1 MRPRTMVERSKRSVT
16 ADEDAVVQ
24 GGEEAQ
30 EGGEAWGEGP
40 EGEEGAVAG
49 WRVVCS
55 SLKPRER
62 LDYDLNGR
70 DEMKLTVGIS

>member
-1 MRPRTMVERSKRSVT
+1 M
-16 ADEDAVVQ
+16 VQ

-30 EGGEAWGEGP
+30 EGGEAWGEAWGEGP